1 MIFSYLSY
9 IYLIKKTSALQNYL
23 LITFCH
29 IKFRKTNFSSISEY
43 FRRAPMAVWSG
54 EIPHYV
60 IARGALRHIKANEQQ
75 RSSLG
80 LGLMRT
86 KTDLCIQ
93 TPRLLSIQCVVVAQ
107 MGFSERRGAEL
118 KPVLAMTGVWWV
130 ASAQSSR
137 RLSSCERLHRST
149 TNRLC
154 KYDINSVYL
163 EHHVLNHR
171 LQSQLYLNGMN
182 LVL

>member
-9 IYLIKKTSALQNYL
+9 IYLIKKTSAQQNYL

-29 IKFRKTNFSSISEY
+29 IKFRKTHFSSISEY

-75 RSSLG
+75 RSSLRSAA
-80 LGLMRT
+80 LSASLMRT

-137 RLSSCERLHRST
+137 RLSSLWTLHSLLLTARRDADSASMILIVFIW
-149 TNRLC
+149 N
-154 KYDINSVYL
+154 IMS
-163 EHHVLNHR
+163 
-171 LQSQLYLNGMN
+171 
-182 LVL
+182 